1 MAKMR
6 GGPGAGGNNNGP
18 AGNSRGGPGAGG
30 GSGGGEGGGDRQR
43 RGDRGGPAAREPRSK
58 LYTED
63 VVKINRCAKVVKGG
77 KRFSFAAFVVLGD
90 GKNKVGFGKGK
101 AKEVASSID
110 KAVRD
115 GEKVVRTYPIVNGT
129 IPHEVEGRAG
139 ASKVRLIPASEG
151 TGVIAGRSVRAV
163 LQKAGVRNVLTKAY
177 GSHNPVNLIR
187 ATIDALSRLRT
198 KEQYEQLRGIQL

>member
-6 GGPGAGGNNNGP
+6 GGPGAGGNNGP
-18 AGNSRGGPGAGG
+18 GGNNRGGQ
-30 GSGGGEGGGDRQR
+30 GGEGGGERGGDRGR
-43 RGDRGGPAAREPRSK
+43 RGDRGPAQPREPRSK
-58 LYTED
+58 LYSED

-101 AKEVASSID
+101 AKEVAASID

-115 GEKVVRTYPIVNGT
+115 GEKVVRAYPIINGT
-129 IPHEVEGRAG
+129 IPHEVEGRFGSA
-139 ASKVRLIPASEG
+139 KVRLIPAAEG

-163 LQKAGVRNVLTKAY
+163 LQKVGVHNALTKAY
-177 GSHNPVNLIR
+177 GNHNPVNLIR
-187 ATIDALSRLRT
+187 ATIDALSKLRT

>member
-6 GGPGAGGNNNGP
+6 GGPGAGGNNGP
-18 AGNSRGGPGAGG
+18 GGNNRGGPGAE
-30 GSGGGEGGGDRQR
+30 GGGERSGGDRR
-43 RGDRGGPAAREPRSK
+43 RGDRGNAAPREPRSK
-58 LYTED
+58 LYSED

-101 AKEVASSID
+101 AKEVAASID

-115 GEKVVRTYPIVNGT
+115 GEKVVRAYPIVNGT
-129 IPHEVEGRAG
+129 IPHEVEGRFGSA
-139 ASKVRLIPASEG
+139 KVRLIPASEG

-163 LQKAGVRNVLTKAY
+163 LQKVGVHNALTKAY
-177 GSHNPVNLIR
+177 GNHNPVNLIR
-187 ATIDALSRLRT
+187 ATIDALSKLRT

>member
-6 GGPGAGGNNNGP
+6 GGPGAGGNNGP
-18 AGNSRGGPGAGG
+18 GGNNRGGPGAE
-30 GSGGGEGGGDRQR
+30 GGGERSGGDRR
-43 RGDRGGPAAREPRSK
+43 RGDRGNAAPREPRSK
-58 LYTED
+58 LYSED

-90 GKNKVGFGKGK
+90 GKSKVGFGKGK
-101 AKEVASSID
+101 AKEVAASID

-115 GEKVVRTYPIVNGT
+115 GEKVVRAYPIVNGT
-129 IPHEVEGRAG
+129 IPHEVEGRFGSA
-139 ASKVRLIPASEG
+139 KVRLIPASEG

-163 LQKAGVRNVLTKAY
+163 LQKVGVHNALTKAY
-177 GSHNPVNLIR
+177 GNHNPVNLIR
-187 ATIDALSRLRT
+187 ATIDALSKLRT

>member
-6 GGPGAGGNNNGP
+6 GGPGAGGNN
-18 AGNSRGGPGAGG
+18 GPGGNNRSGPGG
-30 GSGGGEGGGDRQR
+30 GSEGGGDRR
-43 RGDRGGPAAREPRSK
+43 RGDRGNAAPREPRSK
-58 LYTED
+58 LYSED

-90 GKNKVGFGKGK
+90 GKSKVGFGKGK
-101 AKEVASSID
+101 AKEVAASID

-115 GEKVVRTYPIVNGT
+115 GEKVVRAYPIVNGT
-129 IPHEVEGRAG
+129 IPHEVEGRFG

-163 LQKAGVRNVLTKAY
+163 LQKVGVHNALTKAY
-177 GSHNPVNLIR
+177 GNHNPVNLIR
-187 ATIDALSRLRT
+187 ATIDALSKLRT